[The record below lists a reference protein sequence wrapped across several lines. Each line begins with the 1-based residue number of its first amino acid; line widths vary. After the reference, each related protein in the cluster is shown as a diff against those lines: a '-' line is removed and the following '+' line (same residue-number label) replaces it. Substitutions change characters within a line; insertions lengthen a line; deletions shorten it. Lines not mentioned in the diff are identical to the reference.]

1 MKGKIYSIVLLFILV
16 GNYLYGQ
23 EYKTKTSGYY
33 NGTGS
38 NGIQYVQ
45 FGLNVRMFKYGDMLL
60 IGWNPVDVQIGD
72 EYVYKGKKYS
82 ASQFPEIKQIRVKS
96 MTGQLTASDNVGRI
110 IDSKGAQINVG
121 GYLDNSG
128 ALGDNN
134 KIFKEGVTT
143 EWFEKNILQKS
154 VQSPQLEVV
163 INSVYIDNFDAA
175 NAAIERFLKGGSD
188 KKKAAEVALEAD
200 RALSAEDVALAS
212 AKIGLMEQLDP
223 SNSSLAN
230 LKNRLASLVEN
241 KKRKEA
247 EDKKKAEDE
256 KDKEE
261 DKPED
266 AKKEEVKKEEKKK
279 EEEKPMSVSE
289 YDARLRYNIVT
300 NYNQIVGGA
309 YNVGGSQ
316 FGASKE
322 KMVQGLIS
330 SSAEYLQR
338 NPYDQEIRNIKQYLE
353 NNETT
358 AAVVTQAV
366 SVAQDFIADFAFQLE
381 YNFSPKK
388 EGETSAFRQYY
399 VTIPMSKDAID
410 DLFQFTTAL
419 TWSFLPSRSYEMEY
433 VKSGNEAGEFKYKDD
448 VKVATVGFRFALY
461 PRLYKGLHANI
472 ETDIHGGVIMS
483 SFDEEINPSGFT
495 YYLAGKLGLS
505 YRLGKGFQLGIGY
518 GMGYMPLYATSDTQ
532 VINDVEYQITKFR
545 NGKDATLKYISPS
558 IKFYF

>member
-472 ETDIHGGVIMS
+472 ETDIHGG
-483 SFDEEINPSGFT
+483 
-495 YYLAGKLGLS
+495 
-505 YRLGKGFQLGIGY
+505 
-518 GMGYMPLYATSDTQ
+518 MGYMPLYATSDTQ